1 MFTSGYADGASN
13 TAPCTNGVTA
23 LNTTTF
29 PMLSRTW
36 KITRFEI
43 NVEV

>member
-1 MFTSGYADGASN
+1 MFTSGYADGLSN
-13 TAPCTNGVTA
+13 STPYTTGTTA
-23 LNTTTF
+23 LNTNTF